1 MDLVLEVFPGYNPL
15 PKLVETFRILEAT
28 DEITDHEIV
37 CEIIQSAFE
46 EAGVI
51 FECQDE
57 LIFVINL
64 LVGYDVLQFIEGKTD
79 PYLVSNPLIGV

>member
-1 MDLVLEVFPGYNPL
+1 MDLVSEVFPAYNPL

-57 LIFVINL
+57 LILTINL
-64 LVGYDVLQFIEGKTD
+64 LVQHDVLQFVRGESE